1 MALVE
6 AGVAGADFEA
16 GLAAAHAEVGRLE
29 ALLVAAKVRVNW
41 YHRAIRRHAR
51 RELDAKHAPKKEETD
66 VDDKGDV
73 VAEVFAPPNAAEDAE
88 TEGEDKRSGALAGE
102 KEGETAAK
110 EEETEMEK
118 GETEEEK
125 SEESSAAAEEGAPPV
140 AEVEAERAEDAG
152 PTKVRKTKR
161 IACPAD
167 QCKACWNTDRG
178 MWPGVKHS
186 RELRSCRLNKA
197 EGVSHKRPRLVQRK

>member
-29 ALLVAAKVRVNW
+29 DLLVAAKVRVNW

-73 VAEVFAPPNAAEDAE
+73 VAE
-88 TEGEDKRSGALAGE
+88 GEDKRSGALAGE

-110 EEETEMEK
+110 EEEETEMEK

-161 IACPAD
+161 IACPVD

-186 RELRSCRLNKA
+186 RELRSCRLHKA
-197 EGVSHKRPRLVQRK
+197 EGVSHKRPRLVQRE

>member
-29 ALLVAAKVRVNW
+29 ALLVAAKVRVIW

-51 RELDAKHAPKKEETD
+51 MELDAKHAPKKEETD
-66 VDDKGDV
+66 VDKNDSSSSKEEGEGEV
-73 VAEVFAPPNAAEDAE
+73 VAEVFAPSNAAEDAE
-88 TEGEDKRSGALAGE
+88 TEGEDKRSGAL
-102 KEGETAAK
+102 
-110 EEETEMEK
+110 
-118 GETEEEK
+118 
-125 SEESSAAAEEGAPPV
+125 
-140 AEVEAERAEDAG
+140 VEAERAEDAG
-152 PTKVRKTKR
+152 PTRLRKTKL

-167 QCKACWNTDRG
+167 QCKACWNTNRG
-178 MWPGVKHS
+178 GWPGVKHS